1 MKDIIVKQFFLFNQN
16 FNKDL
21 NIIENNLFM
30 VYDSLANLNF
40 EKAKNYDLKSIIW
53 KYDNNNY
60 RIPYFNYEKIQVIK
74 LNEKQNVY
82 DFISSSSIIPYSE
95 IISGEKL
102 LSLAD
107 VFIGN
112 SNSLNANPN
121 TSNFIKNKININS
134 INNLNPYN
142 KIFIKTDDLVQFY
155 NKFDITNKT
164 IITHNSDYEI
174 SASFINQLEKCKL
187 QLSQNC
193 LFKHPKLIPLSIGI
207 ENSMWFNH
215 ELLEKVR
222 IRTDIIKDKEIYFYF
237 SLNTHNSRKECYEKL
252 KNKLTWNTKLS
263 KEDYFIELKRHKYAI
278 CPRGNGLDTHRLW
291 ECLYL
296 DVIPIMLK
304 KDSVNIDNLPIIYLD
319 DWNDLDIS
327 KLDANFKN
335 LNMSKI
341 TIDYYNNIIN
351 I

>member
-1 MKDIIVKQFFLFNQN
+1 MEIFKKQINIFNKIVDELKIDIIINKKYIIYDDINNIN
-16 FNKDL
+16 FD
-21 NIIENNLFM
+21 NI
-30 VYDSLANLNF
+30 
-40 EKAKNYDLKSIIW
+40 KNYDLNYIIW

-60 RIPYFNYEKIQVIK
+60 RIPYFNNEKIQVIK

-155 NKFDITNKT
+155 NNFDITNKT

-174 SASFINQLEKCKL
+174 SASFINQLEK
-187 QLSQNC
+187 
-193 LFKHPKLIPLSIGI
+193 
-207 ENSMWFNH
+207 
-215 ELLEKVR
+215 
-222 IRTDIIKDKEIYFYF
+222 
-237 SLNTHNSRKECYEKL
+237 
-252 KNKLTWNTKLS
+252 
-263 KEDYFIELKRHKYAI
+263 
-278 CPRGNGLDTHRLW
+278 
-291 ECLYL
+291 
-296 DVIPIMLK
+296 
-304 KDSVNIDNLPIIYLD
+304 
-319 DWNDLDIS
+319 
-327 KLDANFKN
+327 
-335 LNMSKI
+335 
-341 TIDYYNNIIN
+341 
-351 I
+351 